1 MAAKAGVS
9 FMCVYVSKGSEKA
22 KQKENAM
29 MRRNGEE
36 EEEATRYIFS
46 LYSANVQL
54 GCSPPASS
62 SIPHYYCDYHARTML
77 LLHTHIHWHA

>member
-1 MAAKAGVS
+1 VAGKAGVS

-36 EEEATRYIFS
+36 EATRYIFFS
-46 LYSANVQL
+46 VFSQRPTGLF
-54 GCSPPASS
+54 SS
-62 SIPHYYCDYHARTML
+62 SLKQHPSL
-77 LLHTHIHWHA
+77 LL